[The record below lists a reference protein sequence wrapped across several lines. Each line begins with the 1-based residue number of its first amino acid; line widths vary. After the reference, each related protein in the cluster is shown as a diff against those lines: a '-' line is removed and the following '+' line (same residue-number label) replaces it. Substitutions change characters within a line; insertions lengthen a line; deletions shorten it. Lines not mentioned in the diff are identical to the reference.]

1 MESNNRASESSKV
14 YLQYSTNYSARD
26 KMYQNVVL
34 LIFAALIKCA
44 LCGNILIVDDIP
56 TAAQEIFDLAIAEA
70 LAAKGHN
77 VTLVIPNSIKYKEND
92 NLHVILFEGLFEMT
106 KEPHHYDIERLT
118 DLGPVGNTMLQ
129 LLSSEPVCDVIINTQ
144 GFQTIMNYPKD
155 FKLDAIIVTMT
166 METCLLPLIQKF
178 NYPPA
183 IASTSYGLPAS
194 LAEIFGGSQEPSYI
208 PFHAMRFSEKMN
220 FWERLQNYF
229 WSRFQSFMRQYYVE
243 GRVEAKA
250 RKVFGEGMDS
260 FDYLR
265 KHVSLVICNLI
276 PGFHYA
282 RPISPNI
289 IPAGGIHIKPIN
301 SLPKDLQE
309 IMDNAKHGVIL
320 VSFGSNVRSDRLK
333 PEQKRTLFGAF
344 GRLKQTVVWK
354 FESDD
359 PDLPKNVVNRKFLPQ
374 TAILAH
380 PNLKL
385 FIGHGGG
392 MSTTEAV
399 FFGVP
404 ILGMPFIGD
413 QLSNVDLL
421 VDRGMGRKLDFKTIT
436 EDSLL
441 ENIEEMLNNPTY
453 IQTAKKISSIV
464 KDKPQSPADLAT
476 FWVEFVIRHNGTH
489 LLEPKARELSLFIS
503 SSTDVFLFLA
513 FVISTSIFV
522 TFRIVS
528 CIWRRLFKQKQKK
541 VKKN

>member
-1 MESNNRASESSKV
+1 MS
-14 YLQYSTNYSARD
+14 
-26 KMYQNVVL
+26 
-34 LIFAALIKCA
+34 
-44 LCGNILIVDDIP
+44 
-56 TAAQEIFDLAIAEA
+56 
-70 LAAKGHN
+70 
-77 VTLVIPNSIKYKEND
+77 
-92 NLHVILFEGLFEMT
+92 LFGTT
-106 KEPHHYDIERLT
+106 KNPHHFDVERLT
-118 DLGPVGNTMLQ
+118 DLGPLGNTLLQ
-129 LLSSEPVCDVIINTQ
+129 IFSSEPICNVVIKTK
-144 GFQTIMNYPKD
+144 GFQTIMNYPED
-155 FKLDAIIVTMT
+155 FKVDAIIMTMT

-183 IASTSYGLPAS
+183 IATTSYGLPTS

-208 PFHAMRFSEKMN
+208 PFHAMSFTDKMN

-229 WSRFQSFMRQYYVE
+229 WSRFQSFMRQFYE
-243 GRVEAKA
+243 GGRVEVIAK
-250 RKVFGEGMDS
+250 KVFGEGMDS
-260 FDYLR
+260 FENLR

-282 RPISPNI
+282 RPIPPNI
-289 IPAGGIHIKPIN
+289 IPVGGIHIKPIN
-301 SLPKDLQE
+301 RLPKDLQE
-309 IMDNAKHGVIL
+309 IMDRAKHGIIL

-333 PEQKRTLFGAF
+333 PEQRKALFGAF

-354 FESDD
+354 FESED

-404 ILGMPFIGD
+404 IIGMPFIVD
-413 QLSNVDLL
+413 QISNVDLL
-421 VDRGMGRKLDFKTIT
+421 VDRGMGRKLDFKSIT

-453 IQTAKKISSIV
+453 LQTAKKISSIV
-464 KDKPQSPADLAT
+464 RDKPQSPADLAT
-476 FWVEFVIRHNGTH
+476 FWVEFVMRHNGTH
-489 LLEPKARELSLFIS
+489 LLEPKARQLSLFVS
-503 SSTDVFLFLA
+503 TSTDVFLFLA
-513 FVISTSIFV
+513 FVISTFIYV
-522 TFRIVS
+522 MYRIVS
-528 CIWRRLFKQKQKK
+528 CIWRRLFKQKQRK